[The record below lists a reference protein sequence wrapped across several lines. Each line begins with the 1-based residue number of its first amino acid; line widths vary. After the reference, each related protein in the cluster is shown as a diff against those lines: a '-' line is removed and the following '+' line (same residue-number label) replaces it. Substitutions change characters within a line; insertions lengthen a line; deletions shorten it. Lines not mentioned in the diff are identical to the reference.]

1 MNLFQ
6 MKIKIILGLAV
17 SVLITSCAVNSSK
30 LQKQITERLNENK
43 KNDTLSYK
51 IKSNNI
57 IELKLNQDISLTTN
71 CKQIKSS
78 FIPAIFYWGWNSEVI
93 CELSKENIENQL
105 KKDLIVK
112 IEKEG
117 LQTYFEDKKLQLTID
132 EIPTQFKF
140 QDKGDVIYLV
150 FGYIMSQKRYFAPEL
165 KRFKGSYQILDKEN
179 KVLVAGGF
187 TEPLALKSQTSI
199 VKSTKKL
206 SWQYLDNYNLEINR
220 FVSVVL
226 TDLKTKIKQ

>member
-1 MNLFQ
+1 

-17 SVLITSCAVNSSK
+17 SVLISSCAVNSSK

-43 KNDTLSYK
+43 KNDTLIHK
-51 IKSNNI
+51 IQSNKT
-57 IELKLNQDISLTTN
+57 IELQLNQDISLTTN

-78 FIPAIFYWGWNSEVI
+78 FVPAIFYWGWNSEVI

-105 KKDLIVK
+105 RKDLIAK

-132 EIPTQFKF
+132 EFPSQFKY
-140 QDKGDVIYLV
+140 QDKGEVIYLV
-150 FGYIMSQKRYFAPEL
+150 LFYIFSQKRYFAPEL
-165 KRFKGSYQILDKEN
+165 KDFKGSYKILDTEN
-179 KVLVAGGF
+179 QVVMEGSFA
-187 TEPLALKSQTSI
+187 EPLALKFQTSS

-226 TDLKTKIKQ
+226 DDLKTKIKQ